1 MGMTTSLR
9 WIVVAL
15 ALVLAGW
22 GTAAAQDDADPALI
36 RRGEYIARAGDCIAC
51 HTRPG
56 GSPMAGGLPLP
67 TPLGVIFS
75 TNITPSRSHG
85 IGNYTYQQFAD
96 AMRRGIRAD
105 GGHLYP
111 AMPYTSYALVTD
123 EDMRALFAYFMHGVA
138 AVDTSPPAT
147 ELPFPFNIRLLMA
160 GWNMLFLDARPFT
173 PDPARSAEWNRGA
186 YLTRGLAHCGTCH
199 TPRNLLMAE
208 TTSREMGGGEI
219 GPWQAPNITSDPNSG
234 IGGWSTAELVTYM
247 RDGHVAG
254 KGQAAGPMA
263 EAVEYSLRYLDTADL
278 MAIATYIQSVPALRD
293 PGDERPVFAWGQ
305 ASDALSQIRGVALPA
320 DADRMSGAQLYD
332 AYCASCHQAQGNGT
346 PDGGLPSLFHN
357 TTLGRSNT
365 NNLVMVML
373 DGVRRHPDVFMPG
386 FGSELSDL
394 QVATLGEY
402 LLQRFGNPAAQI
414 SADQVRMLRHG
425 GGASLLLPFTRAA
438 IAVAILFLAGAG
450 LALVRRYRR
459 QE

>member
-1 MGMTTSLR
+1 MGMMTGLR
-9 WIVVAL
+9 RIVFAMAL
-15 ALVLAGW
+15 ALAGR
-22 GTAAAQDDADPALI
+22 GTAAAQGDADPAVI

-67 TPLGVIFS
+67 TPLGVVVS
-75 TNITPSRSHG
+75 TNITPSRTQG

-105 GGHLYP
+105 GSHLYP

-123 EDMRALFAYFMHGVA
+123 EDMQALFAYAMHGVE
-138 AVDTSPPAT
+138 AVDTPPPAT

-160 GWNMLFLDARPFT
+160 GWNLLFLDDRPFR

-186 YLTRGLAHCGTCH
+186 YLTRGLTHCGTCH

-208 TTSREMGGGEI
+208 ATSREMGGGEI

-234 IGGWSTAELVTYM
+234 IGGWSTAELVAYM

-263 EAVEYSLRYLDTADL
+263 EAVEYSLRYLEEADL
-278 MAIATYIQSVPALRD
+278 AAIATYIQRVPALRD
-293 PGDERPVFAWGQ
+293 AGDARPVFAWGQ
-305 ASDALSQIRGVALPA
+305 AGDALPQIRGAPLPT
-320 DADRMSGAQLYD
+320 DPDRMTGAQLYD
-332 AYCASCHQAQGNGT
+332 AQCASCHQARGDGS
-346 PDGGLPSLFHN
+346 PDGGLPPLFHN

-373 DGVRRHPDVFMPG
+373 DGVRREPDVFMPG
-386 FGSELSDL
+386 FGTELSDT
-394 QVATLGEY
+394 QVATLGAY

-414 SADQVRMLRHG
+414 TAEQVGVLRQ
-425 GGASLLLPFTRAA
+425 GGAASWLPQYVQVAMAVVILLLAG
-438 IAVAILFLAGAG
+438 VAF
-450 LALVRRYRR
+450 ALVRRYRR
-459 QE
+459 